1 MGESGAGRST
11 FLAVSLSLGVLSAAS
26 GLTLWTVRRG
36 PEGIVWGRR
45 FPGWGTAS
53 VSHPSPVL
61 RTGSGPGRGLSFEYQ
76 KCTSE
81 ALLTRSRGAVG
92 ERGWGAVGQEQ
103 GEAGG
108 LSWVGLRRQWHLGSQ
123 FGEHFQM
130 IGCVAAAS
138 PWILTAATLS
148 VSRNGHEGPLC

>member
-26 GLTLWTVRRG
+26 GLTLQTVGRG
-36 PEGIVWGRR
+36 PEAIVWGRR
-45 FPGWGTAS
+45 FPGRGTAS

-92 ERGWGAVGQEQ
+92 EGVGCRWSGAGRSWGALLG
-103 GEAGG
+103 GPEAAVASGVSVWRA
-108 LSWVGLRRQWHLGSQ
+108 LPDDRWC
-123 FGEHFQM
+123 
-130 IGCVAAAS
+130 GCSFSLDPHCGHAV
-138 PWILTAATLS
+138 S
-148 VSRNGHEGPLC
+148 VP